1 MTVSLEI
8 EQRLFSLVSLFTTKL
23 RTSLN
28 DDMLNILVILKCH
41 FKSIEE
47 QKKRAKAEAD
57 RKRKEERQRA
67 LADEAN

>member
-1 MTVSLEI
+1 MTISLEI
-8 EQRLFSLVSLFTTKL
+8 EQRLFSLVSLFATKL

-41 FKSIEE
+41 FK
-47 QKKRAKAEAD
+47 RAKAEAD
-57 RKRKEERQRA
+57 RMRKEERQRA